1 MGKGKRQEFFRHG
14 LTEEII
20 TAPSKTLKL
29 FVSACNSTI
38 GHKPLNPKA

>member
-1 MGKGKRQEFFRHG
+1 MGKDKRQEFFSHG
-14 LTEEII
+14 LTII